1 MLFKNDSCLRTVDGG
16 LRRILYKFKE
26 RDRDVPCPEAPLGV
40 NEFSPASQA
49 HSLLHHHSGKGTGG
63 VRIDGNV
70 DLAFTQLVVQ
80 LCKYVQLR
88 HQVDLLGKHQ
98 QIKDRCKSYILCMM

>member
-70 DLAFTQLVVQ
+70 DLAFAQRHGANHAGLRLLVYRPCGVN
-80 LCKYVQLR
+80 LV
-88 HQVDLLGKHQ
+88 
-98 QIKDRCKSYILCMM
+98 